1 MRVLICA
8 GRNYADTR
16 RCRQALDDV
25 QRQRPILR
33 IDSNGHRRLR
43 QETGYFGIDGLA
55 VFGTE
60 EVVGGVDGAAPEVDK
75 SGAVVGARGAEGGHG
90 FAKVL
95 AKSA

>member
-1 MRVLICA
+1 MRAIDQHEA
-8 GRNYADTR
+8 
-16 RCRQALDDV
+16 
-25 QRQRPILR
+25 QRPILR

-43 QETGYFGIDGLA
+43 QETGDFGIDGLA